1 MPTRRTHCW
10 KMYPHAKL
18 VFKHSVQTATPG
30 TADHPAPNADKQPQ
44 TVRTTCIFILIQR
57 TDDVRLINRK
67 GNIEMV
73 RFAVVTTQR
82 TGATFF
88 TTSLQSHPQIQCPG
102 TLFPQISKFK
112 FFHADRSDSAYL
124 KYRSSSTH
132 RQRAHWF
139 ARRKLI
145 YEFLESAYTTEDDSV
160 AMGYKF
166 SYNHLA
172 RYPVIEAWLR
182 ENNIHVIH
190 YIRENLLKRYL
201 SSETKKVRHIAHST
215 EPLKPVQ
222 IHIDSGKMKQDLA
235 RNTQQIA
242 KYRAA
247 FSSQPY
253 LEVLY
258 ESFCANQEA
267 ETRKVLQFLGINEFV
282 PLQTT
287 LVKINPNSIAQIVD
301 NYDQLVQAL
310 RNTSFEKY
318 LA

>member
-1 MPTRRTHCW
+1 
-10 KMYPHAKL
+10 
-18 VFKHSVQTATPG
+18 
-30 TADHPAPNADKQPQ
+30 
-44 TVRTTCIFILIQR
+44 
-57 TDDVRLINRK
+57 
-67 GNIEMV
+67 
-73 RFAVVTTQR
+73 
-82 TGATFF
+82 
-88 TTSLQSHPQIQCPG
+88 
-102 TLFPQISKFK
+102 
-112 FFHADRSDSAYL
+112 
-124 KYRSSSTH
+124 
-132 RQRAHWF
+132 
-139 ARRKLI
+139 
-145 YEFLESAYTTEDDSV
+145 
-160 AMGYKF
+160 MGYKF

-267 ETRKVLQFLGINEFV
+267 ETHKVLQFLGINEFV